1 MTFVDSDPCPSLA
14 VALGWR
20 MRAERNYARAKDRA
34 IAIEN
39 QLTFYRPWFH
49 KFFALFLS
57 ISVDELLLVPH

>member
-1 MTFVDSDPCPSLA
+1 MC
-14 VALGWR
+14 
-20 MRAERNYARAKDRA
+20 AERNYARAKDRA